1 LSDGVVFD
9 KVIWLVGLS
18 DGVVFVVSHFII
30 WRAQYNM

>member
-18 DGVVFVVSHFII
+18 DGVVFVVLT
-30 WRAQYNM
+30 R